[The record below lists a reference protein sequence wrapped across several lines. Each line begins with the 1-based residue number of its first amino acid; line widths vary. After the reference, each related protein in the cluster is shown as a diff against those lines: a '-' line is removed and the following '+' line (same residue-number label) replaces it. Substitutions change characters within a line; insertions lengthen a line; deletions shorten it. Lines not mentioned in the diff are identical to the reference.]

1 MTKPPGM
8 PDPNSTTPPASPVIL
23 LPSERFFVRAVPL
36 AADAPAGP
44 QVELALENVAP
55 FPLAQLYYGY
65 LAAPAGDRALVFAA
79 YRKRFTAGETAAW
92 TEAAAVLPG
101 FLVLLGDAPKT
112 PWLRLWTEPGRLTA
126 VAWNGRDALPVAVMA
141 RETDA
146 ASAEATRSA
155 LLAEIRERSGVT
167 GTPVQEFGDAAT
179 TARSVAKGTVSLAL
193 KNLALTLGATETARA
208 DVRDKEFLALRQ
220 QSQKRDLRLW
230 LAFQLCAGGLAA
242 ALVFEAGLF
251 AAGLKVQRVQGL
263 VQQQSAEVRKIE
275 TAQALTTKIDEMTRS
290 RLKPFEMIALANQN
304 RPASIQFVRAT
315 TTGSFSLEVE
325 AQTSSAPDVGQF
337 EAVLRA
343 TPEFAGVEVRD
354 LRSREGVT
362 SFTLTITFK
371 PESLQKEGG
380 A

>member
-1 MTKPPGM
+1 MTKSPGM
-8 PDPNSTTPPASPVIL
+8 PDSKSTTPPTSPVLL
-23 LPSERFFVRAVPL
+23 LPSERFFVRLVPL

-44 QVELALENVAP
+44 QVELAIENIAP
-55 FPLAQLYYGY
+55 FPLAQLYHGY
-65 LAAPAGDRALVFAA
+65 VAAPSGDRALLFAA
-79 YRKRFTAGETAAW
+79 YRKRFSAGEVAGWA
-92 TEAAAVLPG
+92 EAVAVLPG
-101 FLVLLGDAPKT
+101 FLALLGDAPKT
-112 PWLRLWTEPGRLTA
+112 PWLRLWTEADRLTA

-141 RETDA
+141 REIGAD
-146 ASAEATRSA
+146 SAETTRTA

-167 GTPVQEFGDAAT
+167 GTPVQEFSG
-179 TARSVAKGTVSLAL
+179 TAIVVHSVAKGTVSLEL
-193 KNLALTLGATETARA
+193 KTSALTLSAAEAARA
-208 DVRDKEFLALRQ
+208 DVRDKDFLAQRQ
-220 QSQKRDLRLW
+220 QTQKRDLRLW
-230 LAFQLCAGGLAA
+230 RAFQICAGGLAA
-242 ALVFEAGLF
+242 ALVLEAGLF
-251 AAGLKVQRVQGL
+251 AAGLKLQSVQGT

-275 TAQALTTKIDEMTRS
+275 TAQALTTKIGEMTRS
-290 RLKPFEMIALANQN
+290 RLKPFEMIALVNQN

-315 TTGSFSLEVE
+315 TTGTFSLEVE
-325 AQTSSAPDVGQF
+325 AQTNSAPDVGQF